1 MANAGS
7 ALTRRRT
14 LRPEAARAIRLSDPQ
29 VAAIRATVEMA
40 RHPSEVVEL
49 NIDEIDESPDALN
62 SRRAYDETSINELA
76 ASIKEHGLLQP
87 ILVTR
92 VSDRYQVVF
101 GNRRLKATIRAGI
114 KGIKAVVRLNV
125 DEHTRFIYNLV
136 ENIQRKDLTPK
147 EKADAIRELA
157 ESGYGVRELSRATG
171 LQPSTISRLTRI
183 SRKPAVI
190 AALEAGEIDVFKA
203 MQLANL
209 KDDTRLDELISLA
222 PSLGATEFSTL
233 ITSIRPGDSYCLD
246 DGRLADVDRKLA
258 KVRVITPVGVAHL
271 RRIVEQAVSLISQY
285 EADQTTLPGTE
296 EPAERGRRLSLSA
309 ESVVARQ
316 HPREGRPK
324 GVTTSSSEQ

>member
-1 MANAGS
+1 V
-7 ALTRRRT
+7 
-14 LRPEAARAIRLSDPQ
+14 RLS
-29 VAAIRATVEMA
+29 
-40 RHPSEVVEL
+40 
-49 NIDEIDESPDALN
+49 
-62 SRRAYDETSINELA
+62 
-76 ASIKEHGLLQP
+76 
-87 ILVTR
+87 
-92 VSDRYQVVF
+92 
-101 GNRRLKATIRAGI
+101 
-114 KGIKAVVRLNV
+114 V

-190 AALEAGEIDVFKA
+190 AAVEAGEIDVFKA

-258 KVRVITPVGVAHL
+258 KVCVVTPVGVAHL

-285 EADQTTLPGTE
+285 EADKTTLPGIE
-296 EPAERGRRLSLSA
+296 ESAERGRRLSLSA
-309 ESVVARQ
+309 ESVFARQ
-316 HPREGRPK
+316 HPSGGTRPK
-324 GVTTSSSEQ
+324 GVTTRSSEHNSPDGDGSAVVSA

>member
-1 MANAGS
+1 
-7 ALTRRRT
+7 
-14 LRPEAARAIRLSDPQ
+14 
-29 VAAIRATVEMA
+29 
-40 RHPSEVVEL
+40 
-49 NIDEIDESPDALN
+49 
-62 SRRAYDETSINELA
+62 
-76 ASIKEHGLLQP
+76 
-87 ILVTR
+87 
-92 VSDRYQVVF
+92 VF

-136 ENIQRKDLTPK
+136 ENIQRTDLTPK

-285 EADQTTLPGTE
+285 EADQITLPGIE
-296 EPAERGRRLSLSA
+296 ESAERGRRLSLSA

-316 HPREGRPK
+316 HPREGRATK
-324 GVTTSSSEQ
+324 V